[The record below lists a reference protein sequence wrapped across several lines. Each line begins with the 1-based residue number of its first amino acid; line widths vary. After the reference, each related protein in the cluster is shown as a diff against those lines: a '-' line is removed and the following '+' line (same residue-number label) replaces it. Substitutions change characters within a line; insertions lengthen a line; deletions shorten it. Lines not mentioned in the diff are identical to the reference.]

1 MTGVGPE
8 ARDSG
13 AGPGLLAVDLGLR
26 SGLALYGRDG
36 RLREYRSQNFGTQA
50 RLKRAVPAVLHGVGP
65 LAWLVLEGGGP
76 VADVWEREASRRA
89 LPVLRVAAEDWRE
102 KLLYAREQRSG
113 ALAKDAADV
122 LARRIIGWSGAAK
135 PTSLRHDAAEAIL
148 LGLWA
153 VLEVGWLDRV
163 PAELRR

>member
-1 MTGVGPE
+1 MAPE
-8 ARDSG
+8 PGDS
-13 AGPGLLAVDLGLR
+13 APALLAVDLGLR

-36 RLREYRSQNFGTQA
+36 RLREYRSQNFGSQS
-50 RLKRAVPAVLHGVGP
+50 RLKRAVPAVLNGVGP

-113 ALAKDAADV
+113 TRAKEAADV
-122 LARRIIGWSGAAK
+122 LARRIIVWSGAAK

-148 LGLWA
+148 LGLWGA
-153 VLEVGWLDRV
+153 LEVGWLDKV